1 MANGQ
6 RVGDERPP
14 GVVALHQMQSTVE
27 QTANDTRFFG
37 HPRGLAT
44 LFFTEMWERFSY
56 YGMRAI
62 LILFMTA
69 SVASGGLGFSVVKAG
84 AIYGFYTAMVYL
96 MALPGGWVADRIF
109 GQRRGVLYGGIL
121 IVAGE
126 FSLMSPGT
134 AGFYTGI
141 GLLILGTG
149 LLKSNAS
156 TIVGQLYGPG
166 DRRRDSGYSI
176 YYMGINLGALLS
188 PLVCGY
194 VGERINWRLGFGIAG
209 LGMLV
214 GLVQYLAG
222 AKHLGAA
229 GLHPVPPAT
238 PEAGRRMKRNVGL
251 GVAAAVIVFGAIA
264 VLAKTGEITFTAEGV
279 SGALGIVLILVSA
292 ALFAWL
298 LGGRGWSKLERKRSG
313 AMLVLFLASAIF
325 WAAYE
330 QGGSSLNLFAE
341 RSTHNVLLGFHYPA
355 SWFQFVQP
363 LFVMALAPA
372 FAWLWIALGK
382 REPSIPTKFALG
394 LLFGGLAFLLLIPPA
409 RAAMGG
415 ALVSP
420 GWLTGTYFLQTVG
433 EMCLSPVGLSAFSK
447 LAPARVAGM
456 MMGLFFVS
464 ISIGD
469 YLAGTAASL
478 YESMPLPELFGL
490 AVVISFVALAVLL
503 LLIKP
508 TVKLMA
514 GVK

>member
-1 MANGQ
+1 LDAN
-6 RVGDERPP
+6 PSL
-14 GVVALHQMQSTVE
+14 VATHP
-27 QTANDTRFFG
+27 DTGFFG

-69 SVASGGLGFSVVKAG
+69 SVAKGGLGFPVVKAG
-84 AIYGFYTAMVYL
+84 AVYGFYTAMVYL
-96 MALPGGWVADRIF
+96 LGLPGGWVADRIF
-109 GQRRGVLYGGIL
+109 GQRRAVLYGGIL

-126 FSLMSPGT
+126 FALMSPGVG
-134 AGFYTGI
+134 GFYAGL
-141 GLLILGTG
+141 GLLMFGTG

-156 TIVGQLYGPG
+156 TMVGQLYAQG
-166 DRRRDSGYSI
+166 DRRRDSGFSI

-214 GLVQYLAG
+214 GLIQYLLG
-222 AKHLGAA
+222 ARHLGSA
-229 GLHPVPPAT
+229 GLHPVPPSSA
-238 PEAGRRMKRNVGL
+238 EAGRRIKRNFGL
-251 GVAAAVIVFGAIA
+251 SVLAAALIFGAIA
-264 VLAKTGEITFTAEGV
+264 LLGVTGQIEITAERISAVLGV
-279 SGALGIVLILVSA
+279 VLILVSA
-292 ALFAWL
+292 GIFAWL
-298 LGGRGWSKLERKRSG
+298 LLGPGWSTVERKRFG
-313 AMLVLFLASAIF
+313 AILVLFLASAIF

-341 RSTHNVLLGFHYPA
+341 RSTRNVIFGYNYPA

-382 REPSIPTKFALG
+382 LEPSIPTKFALG
-394 LLFGGLAFLLLIPPA
+394 LLFGGVAFLILIPPA
-409 RAAMGG
+409 RAAMAG

-420 GWLTGTYFLQTVG
+420 WWLTGTYFLQTVG
-433 EMCLSPVGLSAFSK
+433 EMCLSPVGLSAMTK
-447 LAPARVAGM
+447 LAPARVAGL

-478 YESMPLPELFGL
+478 YESMPLPMLFG
-490 AVVISFVALAVLL
+490 VVVAISFAALAVLVC
-503 LLIKP
+503 LIKP
-508 TVKLMA
+508 TVRLMS

>member
-1 MANGQ
+1 L
-6 RVGDERPP
+6 DIPET
-14 GVVALHQMQSTVE
+14 LE
-27 QTANDTRFFG
+27 QTSADTRFFG

-69 SVASGGLGFSVVKAG
+69 SVAKGGLGFSVVKAG
-84 AIYGFYTAMVYL
+84 AVYGFYTAMVYL
-96 MALPGGWVADRIF
+96 MGLPGGWFADRIV
-109 GQRRGVLYGGIL
+109 GQRRAVLYGGIL

-126 FSLMSPGT
+126 FALMSPGVG
-134 AGFYTGI
+134 GFYAGL
-141 GLLILGTG
+141 GLLIFGTG

-156 TIVGQLYGPG
+156 TMVGQLYGEK
-166 DRRRDSGYSI
+166 DRRRDSGFSI

-214 GLVQYLAG
+214 GLAQYLLG
-222 AKHLGAA
+222 ARHLGSA
-229 GLHPVPPAT
+229 GLHPVAPGS
-238 PEAGRRMKRNVGL
+238 PEAGKRIKRNIAL
-251 GVAAAVIVFGAIA
+251 GAVAAAFVVGAFGLLAMTGVIA
-264 VLAKTGEITFTAEGV
+264 VTVERV
-279 SGALGIVLILVSA
+279 SGALGVVLILVSA
-292 ALFAWL
+292 GIFAWL
-298 LGGRGWSKLERKRSG
+298 LLGRGWSPMERKRSG
-313 AMLVLFLASAIF
+313 AMLVLFLASATF

-341 RSTHNVLLGFHYPA
+341 RSTRNIIFGFNYPA

-382 REPSIPTKFALG
+382 LEPSIPTKFTLG
-394 LLFGGLAFLLLIPPA
+394 LLFGGIAFLILVPPA
-409 RAAMGG
+409 RVAITGG
-415 ALVSP
+415 LVSP
-420 GWLTGTYFLQTVG
+420 WWLTGTYFLQTVG

-478 YESMPLPELFGL
+478 YESLPLPTLFG
-490 AVVISFVALAVLL
+490 VVAILSFVATALL
-503 LLIKP
+503 VVLIKP

>member
-1 MANGQ
+1 MDAKTTLEASQLN
-6 RVGDERPP
+6 
-14 GVVALHQMQSTVE
+14 ATHS
-27 QTANDTRFFG
+27 DTSFFG

-69 SVASGGLGFSVVKAG
+69 PVSSGGLGFPVVKAG
-84 AIYGFYTAMVYL
+84 AVYGFYTAMVYL
-96 MALPGGWVADRIF
+96 MGLPCGWAADRIF
-109 GQRRGVLYGGIL
+109 GQRRAVLYGAIL

-126 FSLMSPGT
+126 FALMSPAV
-134 AGFYTGI
+134 AGFYTGL
-141 GLLILGTG
+141 GLLMFGTG

-156 TIVGQLYGPG
+156 TMVGQLYAQG
-166 DRRRDSGYSI
+166 DRRRDSGFSI
-176 YYMGINLGALLS
+176 YYMGINLGGLLS

-214 GLVQYLAG
+214 GMVQYLLG
-222 AKHLGAA
+222 ARHLGTA
-229 GLHPVPPAT
+229 GLYPVPPKS
-238 PEAGRRMKRNVGL
+238 PEAGRRTKRNAALGVGAAVLVLGAVGL
-251 GVAAAVIVFGAIA
+251 LAA
-264 VLAKTGEITFTAEGV
+264 TGEIELTAERI
-279 SGALGIVLILVSA
+279 SAALGIVLILVSVA
-292 ALFAWL
+292 IFAWL
-298 LGGRGWSKLERKRSG
+298 LLGRGWSPIERKRSA

-341 RSTHNVLLGFHYPA
+341 RSTRNVILGFNYPA
-355 SWFQFVQP
+355 SWFQFVP
-363 LFVMALAPA
+363 SLFVMALAPA

-382 REPSIPTKFALG
+382 LDPSIPTKFGLG
-394 LLFGGLAFLLLIPPA
+394 LLFGGIAFFILVPPA
-409 RAAMGG
+409 RVAMTG

-420 GWLTGTYFLQTVG
+420 WWLTGTYFLQTVG

-478 YESMPLPELFGL
+478 YESMPLPTLFG
-490 AVVISFVALAVLL
+490 VVGAISLGAAVLL
-503 LLIKP
+503 AVLIKP
-508 TVKLMA
+508 TVRLMS